1 MSLETIAS
9 RLTGWMPKL
18 PKSEAY
24 NLVNDA
30 WTDVRDDRMW
40 SFQLYEDSIASPN
53 VVTTGT
59 VTTVVGSPNVT
70 LNAAATTALTGLAF
84 PLISQRQF
92 RVQGLSIYN
101 IVNLVGSVL
110 TLDRPYSDPS
120 GASLPYQVYQC
131 YYPAPFSD
139 WKRWLGWRDMTDGT
153 DLWIYSTRREINQ
166 GDPQRLYFTFPA
178 YVLPYQPDNR
188 LNSSTLGNMMYE
200 LYPNPLAQI
209 SYMRWGLRSGADLI
223 NPGDSAPYPITD
235 NMLMH
240 KSRVRAY
247 QWAEAQ
253 KDPSQARGAGADYKF
268 LAQAAEA
275 EYKADLKTIGMKDR
289 DLVDLFLTR
298 VPKNNAR
305 GVLRQPYFSTL
316 LGRSYSG

>member
-9 RLTGWMPKL
+9 RLTGWVPKL

-24 NLVNDA
+24 NMVNDA
-30 WTDVRDDRMW
+30 WTDVRDDRVW
-40 SFQLYEDSIASPN
+40 SFQLVEDSISSPN
-53 VVTTGT
+53 VVTAGT
-59 VTTVVGSPNVT
+59 AKVVTGSPTV
-70 LNAAATTALTGLAF
+70 LLDSVATAALTGLSW
-84 PLISQRQF
+84 PLLTSRQF

-101 IVNLVGSVL
+101 ITNLVGNAL
-110 TLDRPYSDPS
+110 TLDRYYSDPS
-120 GASLPYQVYQC
+120 GVGLPYQVYQC
-131 YYPAPFSD
+131 YYLAPFAD

-178 YVLPYQPDNR
+178 YVLPYQTDQRP
-188 LNSSTLGNMMYE
+188 NSSTLGYMLYE
-200 LYPNPLAQI
+200 LYPNPLSQI
-209 SYMRWGLRSGADLI
+209 SYMRWGLRTGADLI

-235 NMLMH
+235 DLLMK

-253 KDPSQARGAGADYKF
+253 KDPSQARGAGTDYKF
-268 LAQAAEA
+268 LVTAAEK
-275 EYKADLKTIGMKDR
+275 EYEADLKAIGLKDR